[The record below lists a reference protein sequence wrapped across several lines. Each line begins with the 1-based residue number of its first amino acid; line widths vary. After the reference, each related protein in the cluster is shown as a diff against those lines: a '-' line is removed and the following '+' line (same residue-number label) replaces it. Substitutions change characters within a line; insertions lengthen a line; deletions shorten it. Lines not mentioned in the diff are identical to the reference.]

1 MPVTEPIERDTI
13 WHRQFIIALLGYF
26 FLFLSITLFF
36 IFPLFFEQFQ
46 ASKSRIGMIMGI
58 HSLTAIFVR
67 PVFGRLIDLRGSR
80 TISLLGIA
88 LLFLVTPGFHL
99 IRDAGL
105 FPLVL
110 RALTGIGWG
119 ISMTAAITICSDLAP
134 VNRLARSM
142 GIIGVAG
149 LLSAALGPLLGE
161 EIIRRFGFPW
171 LFNTSLAFLG
181 ISFLCMYLTR
191 EMRPLDN
198 NNGKRFHVPGAIL
211 KMSLFPIILIA
222 LMPISHGAVRSTV
235 VNFIALFVRSIP
247 LERVGPFFVA
257 FSGAAIATRVF
268 FGDLS
273 DRYGRK
279 QVILPSVGLIALN
292 LVLISRTHSPWM
304 LVLTGVLGGV
314 GQGLIFPA
322 LSTYIID
329 TMGRENKGLAISL
342 YLTFFDMGMAGGSVL
357 FGWVSDLY
365 GFRSMYL
372 IAAAATTVVVM
383 FFSWKA
389 PSPDRGEPG

>member
-1 MPVTEPIERDTI
+1 MTGTESMERDTV
-13 WHRQFIIALLGYF
+13 WNRQFMVALLGYF
-26 FLFLSITLFF
+26 FLFMSITLFF

-46 ASKSRIGMIMGI
+46 TSRSRIGMIMCI
-58 HSLTAIFVR
+58 HSLMAIFVR
-67 PVFGRLIDLRGSR
+67 PVFGRLIDLKGRR

-88 LLFLVTPGFHL
+88 LLILVTPGFHL

-119 ISMTAAITICSDLAP
+119 ISMTATITMCSDLAP

-171 LFNTSLAFLG
+171 LFNTSLVFLG
-181 ISFLCMYLTR
+181 ISFLFMLLTR
-191 EMRPLDN
+191 EMRPLGN
-198 NNGKRFHVPGAIL
+198 NNEERFKVPGAVL
-211 KMSLFPIILIA
+211 KMSLFPIIMIV
-222 LMPISHGAVRSTV
+222 LMTVSHGAVRSTV

-257 FSGAAIATRVF
+257 FSGAAIATRLF

-292 LVLISRTHSPWM
+292 LVLISRMHSPWM
-304 LVLTGVLGGV
+304 MVLSGVLGGV
-314 GQGLIFPA
+314 GQGFIFPA

-342 YLTFFDMGMAGGSVL
+342 YLTFFDVGMAGGSVL
-357 FGWVSDLY
+357 FGWISDLY

-372 IAAAATTVVVM
+372 IAAAFMAVVVLL
-383 FFSWKA
+383 FNWKA
-389 PSPDRGEPG
+389 PNPDRREA

>member
-1 MPVTEPIERDTI
+1 MV
-13 WHRQFIIALLGYF
+13 ALLGYF
-26 FLFLSITLFF
+26 FLFMSITLFF

-46 ASKSRIGMIMGI
+46 SSRSRIGMIMGI
-58 HSLTAIFVR
+58 HSLMAIFVR
-67 PVFGRLIDLRGSR
+67 PVFGRLIDLKGRR

-88 LLFLVTPGFHL
+88 LLILVTPGFHL

-105 FPLVL
+105 FPLAL

-119 ISMTAAITICSDLAP
+119 ISMTATITICSDLAP

-171 LFNTSLAFLG
+171 LFNTSLVFLG
-181 ISFLCMYLTR
+181 ISFLFMLLTR
-191 EMRPLDN
+191 EMRPLGN
-198 NNGKRFHVPGAIL
+198 NNEERFKVPGAVL
-211 KMSLFPIILIA
+211 KMSLFPIMLIV
-222 LMPISHGAVRSTV
+222 LMTVSHGAVRSTV

-257 FSGAAIATRVF
+257 FSGAAIATRLF

-292 LVLISRTHSPWM
+292 LVLISRMHSPWM
-304 LVLTGVLGGV
+304 MVLSGVLGGV
-314 GQGLIFPA
+314 GQGFIFPA

-342 YLTFFDMGMAGGSVL
+342 YLTFFDVGMAGGSVL
-357 FGWVSDLY
+357 FGWISDLY

-372 IAAAATTVVVM
+372 IAAAFMAVVVLL
-383 FFSWKA
+383 FNWKA
-389 PSPDRGEPG
+389 PNPDRREA

>member
-1 MPVTEPIERDTI
+1 MNQESI
-13 WHRQFIIALLGYF
+13 WNRQFMVALLGYF
-26 FLFLSITLFF
+26 FLFMSITLFF
-36 IFPLFFEQFQ
+36 IFPLFFEQLQ
-46 ASKSRIGMIMGI
+46 ASRSRIGMIMGI
-58 HSLTAIFVR
+58 HSLMAIFMR
-67 PVFGRLIDLRGSR
+67 PVFGRLIDLKGRR
-80 TISLLGIA
+80 MISLLGIA
-88 LLFLVTPGFHL
+88 LLILVTPGFHL

-105 FPLVL
+105 FPLIL

-119 ISMTAAITICSDLAP
+119 ISMTATVTICSDLAP

-161 EIIRRFGFPW
+161 EIVRRFGFPW
-171 LFNTSLAFLG
+171 LFNSSLIFLG
-181 ISFLCMYLTR
+181 ISFLCMFLTR

-198 NNGKRFHVPGAIL
+198 NLDKRLRLPKSIVNMA
-211 KMSLFPIILIA
+211 LFPVIFIV
-222 LMPISHGAVRSTV
+222 LMTVSHGAVRSSV
-235 VNFIALFVRSIP
+235 VNFIALYVRAIP

-257 FSGAAIATRVF
+257 FSGAAIATRLF

-279 QVILPSVGLIALN
+279 QIILPAAGLIALN
-292 LVLISRTHSPWM
+292 LVLISQVQSSWM
-304 LVLTGVLGGV
+304 LVLTGILGGL

-329 TMGRENKGLAISL
+329 SMGRENKGLAISL
-342 YLTFFDMGMAGGSVL
+342 YLTFFDVGMAGGSVL

-365 GFRSMYL
+365 GFRSMYMISGAV
-372 IAAAATTVVVM
+372 IAVVVLL
-383 FFSWKA
+383 FSWKA
-389 PSPDRGEPG
+389 PSPDRLET

>member
-1 MPVTEPIERDTI
+1 MNQESI
-13 WHRQFIIALLGYF
+13 WNRQFMVALLGYF
-26 FLFLSITLFF
+26 FLFMSITLFF
-36 IFPLFFEQFQ
+36 IFPLFFAQLQ
-46 ASKSRIGMIMGI
+46 ASRSRIGMIMGI
-58 HSLTAIFVR
+58 HSLMAIFMR
-67 PVFGRLIDLRGSR
+67 PVFGRLIGLKGRR

-88 LLFLVTPGFHL
+88 LLILVTPGFHL

-105 FPLVL
+105 FPLIL

-119 ISMTAAITICSDLAP
+119 ISMTATVTICSDLAP

-161 EIIRRFGFPW
+161 EIVRRFGFPW
-171 LFNTSLAFLG
+171 LFNSSLIFLG
-181 ISFLCMYLTR
+181 ISFLCMFLTR

-198 NNGKRFHVPGAIL
+198 NLDKRFRLPESVVNMA
-211 KMSLFPIILIA
+211 LFPVIFIV
-222 LMPISHGAVRSTV
+222 LMTVSHGAVRSSV
-235 VNFIALFVRSIP
+235 VNFIALYVRAIP

-257 FSGAAIATRVF
+257 FSGAAIATRLF

-279 QVILPSVGLIALN
+279 QIILPAAGLIALN
-292 LVLISRTHSPWM
+292 LVLISQVQSSWM
-304 LVLTGVLGGV
+304 LVLTGILGGL

-329 TMGRENKGLAISL
+329 SMGRENKGLAISL
-342 YLTFFDMGMAGGSVL
+342 YLTFFDVGMAGGSVL

-365 GFRSMYL
+365 GFRSMYMISGAA
-372 IAAAATTVVVM
+372 IAVVVLL
-383 FFSWKA
+383 FSWKA
-389 PSPDRGEPG
+389 PSPDRLET

>member
-1 MPVTEPIERDTI
+1 MERDTI
-13 WHRQFIIALLGYF
+13 WNRQFMVALAGYF
-26 FLFLSITLFF
+26 FLFMSITLFF
-36 IFPLFFEQFQ
+36 IFPLFFEQFH
-46 ASKSRIGMIMGI
+46 ASRSRIGMIMGV
-58 HSLTAIFVR
+58 HSLMAIFVR
-67 PVFGRLIDLRGSR
+67 PVFGRIIDLKGRR

-88 LLFLVTPGFHL
+88 LLLLVTPGFHL

-171 LFNTSLAFLG
+171 LFNTSLVFLG

-191 EMRPLDN
+191 EMRPLAN
-198 NNGKRFHVPGAIL
+198 HNGKRFRVPGAVL
-211 KMSLFPIILIA
+211 KMSLFSIILIV
-222 LMPISHGAVRSTV
+222 LMPVSHGAVRSTV

-257 FSGAAIATRVF
+257 FSGAAIATRLF

-292 LVLISRTHSPWM
+292 LVLISRMHSPWM
-304 LVLTGVLGGV
+304 LMVTGVLGGV

-365 GFRSMYL
+365 GFRAMYL
-372 IAAAATTVVVM
+372 IAALAMAVVVL
-383 FFSWKA
+383 FFNWKA
-389 PSPDRGEPG
+389 PNPGRGDA

>member
-1 MPVTEPIERDTI
+1 MKQESI
-13 WHRQFIIALLGYF
+13 WNHQFMVALLGYF
-26 FLFLSITLFF
+26 FLFMSITLFF
-36 IFPLFFEQFQ
+36 IFPLFFEQLHV
-46 ASKSRIGMIMGI
+46 SRSRIGMIMGI
-58 HSLTAIFVR
+58 HSLMAIFTR
-67 PVFGRLIDLRGSR
+67 PVFGRLIDLKGRR
-80 TISLLGIA
+80 LISLLGIA
-88 LLFLVTPGFHL
+88 LLMLVTPGFHL

-105 FPLVL
+105 FPLIL

-119 ISMTAAITICSDLAP
+119 ISMTATVTICSDLAP

-161 EIIRRFGFPW
+161 EIVRQFGFPW
-171 LFNTSLAFLG
+171 LFNASLIFLG
-181 ISFLCMYLTR
+181 ISFLCMFLTR

-198 NNGKRFHVPGAIL
+198 NLDKRLRIPESIVNMA
-211 KMSLFPIILIA
+211 LFPVIIIV
-222 LMPISHGAVRSTV
+222 LMTVSHGAVRSSV
-235 VNFIALFVRSIP
+235 VNFIALYVRSIP

-257 FSGAAIATRVF
+257 FSGAAIATRLF

-279 QVILPSVGLIALN
+279 QVILPAAGLIALN
-292 LVLISRTHSPWM
+292 LVLISQVQSSWM
-304 LVLTGVLGGV
+304 LVLTGILGGL

-329 TMGRENKGLAISL
+329 SMGHENKGLAISL
-342 YLTFFDMGMAGGSVL
+342 YLTFFDVGMAGGSVL

-365 GFRSMYL
+365 GFRSMYIISGAA
-372 IAAAATTVVVM
+372 IAVVVLL
-383 FFSWKA
+383 FSWKA
-389 PSPDRGEPG
+389 PSSDRRET

>member
-1 MPVTEPIERDTI
+1 MTGTESMERDTV
-13 WHRQFIIALLGYF
+13 WNRQFMVALLGYF
-26 FLFLSITLFF
+26 FLFMSITLFF

-46 ASKSRIGMIMGI
+46 TSRSRIGMIMGI
-58 HSLTAIFVR
+58 HSLMAIFVR
-67 PVFGRLIDLRGSR
+67 PVFGRLIDLKGRR

-88 LLFLVTPGFHL
+88 LLILVTPGFHL

-119 ISMTAAITICSDLAP
+119 ISMTATITMCSDLAP

-171 LFNTSLAFLG
+171 LFNTSLVFLG
-181 ISFLCMYLTR
+181 ISFLFMLLTR
-191 EMRPLDN
+191 EMRPLGN
-198 NNGKRFHVPGAIL
+198 NNEERFKVPGAVL
-211 KMSLFPIILIA
+211 KMSIFPIILIV
-222 LMPISHGAVRSTV
+222 LMTVSHGAVRSTV

-247 LERVGPFFVA
+247 MERVGPFFVA
-257 FSGAAIATRVF
+257 FSGAAIATRLF

-292 LVLISRTHSPWM
+292 LVLISRMHSPWM
-304 LVLTGVLGGV
+304 MVLSGVLGGV
-314 GQGLIFPA
+314 GQGFIFPA

-342 YLTFFDMGMAGGSVL
+342 YLTFFDVGMAGGSVL
-357 FGWVSDLY
+357 FGWISDLY

-372 IAAAATTVVVM
+372 IAAAFMAVVVLL
-383 FFSWKA
+383 FNWKA
-389 PSPDRGEPG
+389 PNPDRREA

>member
-1 MPVTEPIERDTI
+1 MERDTV
-13 WHRQFIIALLGYF
+13 WNRQFMVALLGYF
-26 FLFLSITLFF
+26 FLFMSITLFF

-46 ASKSRIGMIMGI
+46 TSRSRIGMIMGI
-58 HSLTAIFVR
+58 HSLMAIFVR
-67 PVFGRLIDLRGSR
+67 PVFGRLIDLKGRR

-88 LLFLVTPGFHL
+88 LLILVTPGFHL

-119 ISMTAAITICSDLAP
+119 ISMTATITMCSDLAP

-171 LFNTSLAFLG
+171 LFNTSLVFLG
-181 ISFLCMYLTR
+181 ISFLFMLLTR
-191 EMRPLDN
+191 EMRPLGN
-198 NNGKRFHVPGAIL
+198 NNEERFKVPGAVL
-211 KMSLFPIILIA
+211 KMSLFPIIMIV
-222 LMPISHGAVRSTV
+222 LMTVSHGAVRSTV

-247 LERVGPFFVA
+247 MERVGPFFVA
-257 FSGAAIATRVF
+257 FSGAAIATRLF

-292 LVLISRTHSPWM
+292 LVLISRMHSPWM
-304 LVLTGVLGGV
+304 MVLSGVLGGV
-314 GQGLIFPA
+314 GQGFIFPA

-342 YLTFFDMGMAGGSVL
+342 YLTFFDVGMAGGSVL
-357 FGWVSDLY
+357 FGWISDLY

-372 IAAAATTVVVM
+372 IAAAFMAVVVLL
-383 FFSWKA
+383 FNWKA
-389 PSPDRGEPG
+389 PNPDRREA

>member
-1 MPVTEPIERDTI
+1 MTGIESMERDTV
-13 WHRQFIIALLGYF
+13 WNRQFMVALLGYF
-26 FLFLSITLFF
+26 FLFMSITLFF

-46 ASKSRIGMIMGI
+46 TSRSRIGMIMGI
-58 HSLTAIFVR
+58 HSLMAIFVR
-67 PVFGRLIDLRGSR
+67 PVFGRLIDLKGRR

-88 LLFLVTPGFHL
+88 LLILVTPGFHL

-119 ISMTAAITICSDLAP
+119 ISMTATITICSDLAP

-171 LFNTSLAFLG
+171 LFNTSLVFLG
-181 ISFLCMYLTR
+181 ISFLFMLLTR
-191 EMRPLDN
+191 EMRPLGN
-198 NNGKRFHVPGAIL
+198 NNEERFKVPGAVL
-211 KMSLFPIILIA
+211 KMSLFPIILIV
-222 LMPISHGAVRSTV
+222 LMTVSHGAVRSTV

-247 LERVGPFFVA
+247 MERVGPFFVA
-257 FSGAAIATRVF
+257 FSGAAIATRLF

-292 LVLISRTHSPWM
+292 LVLISRMHSPWM
-304 LVLTGVLGGV
+304 MVLSGVLGGV
-314 GQGLIFPA
+314 GQGFIFPA

-342 YLTFFDMGMAGGSVL
+342 YLTFFDVGMAGGSVL
-357 FGWVSDLY
+357 FGWISDLY

-372 IAAAATTVVVM
+372 IAAAFMAVVVLL
-383 FFSWKA
+383 FNWKA
-389 PSPDRGEPG
+389 PNPDRREA

>member
-1 MPVTEPIERDTI
+1 MTGTESMERDTV
-13 WHRQFIIALLGYF
+13 WNRQFMVALLGYF
-26 FLFLSITLFF
+26 FLFMSITLFF

-46 ASKSRIGMIMGI
+46 TSRSRIGMIMGI
-58 HSLTAIFVR
+58 HSLMAIFVR
-67 PVFGRLIDLRGSR
+67 PVFGRLIDLKGRR

-88 LLFLVTPGFHL
+88 LLILVTPGFHL

-119 ISMTAAITICSDLAP
+119 ISMTATITMCSDLAP

-171 LFNTSLAFLG
+171 LFNTSLVFLG
-181 ISFLCMYLTR
+181 ISFLFMLLTR
-191 EMRPLDN
+191 EMRPLGN
-198 NNGKRFHVPGAIL
+198 NNEERFKVPGAVL
-211 KMSLFPIILIA
+211 KMSLFPIILIV
-222 LMPISHGAVRSTV
+222 LMTVSHGAVRSTV

-257 FSGAAIATRVF
+257 FSGAAIATRLF

-292 LVLISRTHSPWM
+292 LVLISRMHSPWM
-304 LVLTGVLGGV
+304 MVLSGVLGGV
-314 GQGLIFPA
+314 GQGFIFPA

-342 YLTFFDMGMAGGSVL
+342 YLTFFDVGMAGGSVL
-357 FGWVSDLY
+357 FGWISDLY

-372 IAAAATTVVVM
+372 IAAAFMAVVVLL
-383 FFSWKA
+383 FNWKA
-389 PSPDRGEPG
+389 PNPDRREA

>member
-1 MPVTEPIERDTI
+1 MERDTV
-13 WHRQFIIALLGYF
+13 WNRQFMVALLGYF
-26 FLFLSITLFF
+26 FLFMSITLFF

-46 ASKSRIGMIMGI
+46 TSRSRIGMIMGI
-58 HSLTAIFVR
+58 HSLMAIFVR
-67 PVFGRLIDLRGSR
+67 PVFGRLIDLKGRR

-88 LLFLVTPGFHL
+88 LLILVTPGFHL

-119 ISMTAAITICSDLAP
+119 ISMTATITICSDLAP

-171 LFNTSLAFLG
+171 LFNTSLVFLG
-181 ISFLCMYLTR
+181 ISFLFMLLTR
-191 EMRPLDN
+191 EMRPLGN
-198 NNGKRFHVPGAIL
+198 NNEERFKVPGAVL
-211 KMSLFPIILIA
+211 KMSLFPIILIV
-222 LMPISHGAVRSTV
+222 LMTVSHGAVRSTV

-247 LERVGPFFVA
+247 MERVGPFFVA
-257 FSGAAIATRVF
+257 FSGAAIATRLF

-292 LVLISRTHSPWM
+292 LVLISRMHSPWM
-304 LVLTGVLGGV
+304 MVLSGVLGGV
-314 GQGLIFPA
+314 GQGFIFPA

-342 YLTFFDMGMAGGSVL
+342 YLTFFDVGMAGGSVL
-357 FGWVSDLY
+357 FGWISDLY

-372 IAAAATTVVVM
+372 IAAAFMAVVVLL
-383 FFSWKA
+383 FNWKA
-389 PSPDRGEPG
+389 PNPDRREA

>member
-1 MPVTEPIERDTI
+1 
-13 WHRQFIIALLGYF
+13 
-26 FLFLSITLFF
+26 
-36 IFPLFFEQFQ
+36 
-46 ASKSRIGMIMGI
+46 MIMGI
-58 HSLTAIFVR
+58 HSLMAIFVR
-67 PVFGRLIDLRGSR
+67 PVFGRLIDLKGRR

-88 LLFLVTPGFHL
+88 LLILVTPGFHL

-119 ISMTAAITICSDLAP
+119 ISMTATITICSDLAP

-171 LFNTSLAFLG
+171 LFNTSLVFLG
-181 ISFLCMYLTR
+181 ISFLFMLLTR
-191 EMRPLDN
+191 EMRPLGN
-198 NNGKRFHVPGAIL
+198 NNEERFKVPGAVL
-211 KMSLFPIILIA
+211 KMSLFPIIMIV
-222 LMPISHGAVRSTV
+222 LMTVSHGAVRSTV

-247 LERVGPFFVA
+247 MERVGPFFVA
-257 FSGAAIATRVF
+257 FSGAAIATRLF

-292 LVLISRTHSPWM
+292 LVLISRMHSPWM
-304 LVLTGVLGGV
+304 MVLSGVLGGV
-314 GQGLIFPA
+314 GQGFIFPA

-342 YLTFFDMGMAGGSVL
+342 YLTFFDVGMAGGSVL
-357 FGWVSDLY
+357 FGWISDLY

-372 IAAAATTVVVM
+372 IAAAFMAVVVLL
-383 FFSWKA
+383 FNWKA
-389 PSPDRGEPG
+389 PNPDRREA

>member
-1 MPVTEPIERDTI
+1 MTGTESMERDTV
-13 WHRQFIIALLGYF
+13 WNRQFMVALLGYF
-26 FLFLSITLFF
+26 FLFMSITLFF

-46 ASKSRIGMIMGI
+46 TSRSRIGMIMGI
-58 HSLTAIFVR
+58 HSLMAIFVR
-67 PVFGRLIDLRGSR
+67 PVFGRLIDLKGRR

-88 LLFLVTPGFHL
+88 LLILVTPGFHL

-119 ISMTAAITICSDLAP
+119 ISMTATITICSDLAP

-171 LFNTSLAFLG
+171 LFNTSLVFLG
-181 ISFLCMYLTR
+181 ISFLFMLLTR
-191 EMRPLDN
+191 EMRLLGN
-198 NNGKRFHVPGAIL
+198 NNEERFKVPGAVL
-211 KMSLFPIILIA
+211 KMSLFPIIMIV
-222 LMPISHGAVRSTV
+222 LMTVSHGAVRSTV

-257 FSGAAIATRVF
+257 FSGAAIATRLF

-292 LVLISRTHSPWM
+292 LVLISRMHSPWM
-304 LVLTGVLGGV
+304 MVLSGVLGGV
-314 GQGLIFPA
+314 GQGFIFPA

-342 YLTFFDMGMAGGSVL
+342 YLTFFDVGMAGGSVL
-357 FGWVSDLY
+357 FGWISDLY

-372 IAAAATTVVVM
+372 IAAAFMAVVVLL
-383 FFSWKA
+383 FNWKA
-389 PSPDRGEPG
+389 PNPDRREA

>member
-1 MPVTEPIERDTI
+1 MTGTESMERDTV
-13 WHRQFIIALLGYF
+13 WNRQFMVALLGYF
-26 FLFLSITLFF
+26 FLFMSITLFF

-46 ASKSRIGMIMGI
+46 TSRSRIGMIMGI
-58 HSLTAIFVR
+58 HSLMAIFVR
-67 PVFGRLIDLRGSR
+67 PVFGRLIDLKGRR

-88 LLFLVTPGFHL
+88 LLILVTPGFHL

-119 ISMTAAITICSDLAP
+119 ISMTATITMCSDLAP

-171 LFNTSLAFLG
+171 LFNTSLVFLG
-181 ISFLCMYLTR
+181 ISFLFMLLTR
-191 EMRPLDN
+191 EMRLLGN
-198 NNGKRFHVPGAIL
+198 NNEERFKVPGAVL
-211 KMSLFPIILIA
+211 KMSLFPIIMIV
-222 LMPISHGAVRSTV
+222 LMTVSHGAVRSTV

-257 FSGAAIATRVF
+257 FSGAAIATRLF

-292 LVLISRTHSPWM
+292 LVLISRMHSPWM
-304 LVLTGVLGGV
+304 MVLSGVLGGV
-314 GQGLIFPA
+314 GQGFIFPA

-342 YLTFFDMGMAGGSVL
+342 YLTFFDVGMAGGSVL
-357 FGWVSDLY
+357 FGWISDLY

-372 IAAAATTVVVM
+372 IAAAFMAVVVLL
-383 FFSWKA
+383 FNWKA
-389 PSPDRGEPG
+389 PNPDRREA

>member
-1 MPVTEPIERDTI
+1 MPKTELMERKTI
-13 WHRQFIIALLGYF
+13 WNRHFMVALLGYF
-26 FLFLSITLFF
+26 FLFMSITLFF

-46 ASKSRIGMIMGI
+46 ASKSRIGLIMGI
-58 HSLTAIFVR
+58 LSLTAIFTR
-67 PVFGRLIDLRGSR
+67 PVFGRLIDLKGRR

-88 LLFLVTPGFHL
+88 LLILVTPGFHL

-119 ISMTAAITICSDLAP
+119 ISMTATITICSDLAP
-134 VNRLARSM
+134 VNRLARTM

-161 EIIRRFGFPW
+161 EIVRRFGFPW
-171 LFNTSLAFLG
+171 LFNTCLVFLG
-181 ISFLCMYLTR
+181 ISFLCILLTR

-198 NNGKRFHVPGAIL
+198 NHDRPFRIPGKIL
-211 KMSLFPIILIA
+211 SMSLFPIILIV
-222 LMPISHGAVRSTV
+222 LMTVSHGAIRSSV
-235 VNFIALFVRSIP
+235 VYFIALFVRSIP

-257 FSGAAIATRVF
+257 FSGAAIATRLF

-279 QVILPSVGLIALN
+279 QVILPAAGLIALN
-292 LVLISRTHSPWM
+292 LVLISRLQSSWM
-304 LVLTGVLGGV
+304 LILAGVLGGL

-329 TMGRENKGLAISL
+329 TMGPENKGLAISL
-342 YLTFFDMGMAGGSVL
+342 YLTFFDVGMAGGSVL
-357 FGWVSDLY
+357 FGWLSDLF

-372 IAAAATTVVVM
+372 IAAASIAMVVLL
-383 FFSWKA
+383 FSWKS
-389 PSPDRGEPG
+389 PHPDRG